1 MGWKL
6 SDNQFFER
14 ELYYQFWNSLA
25 VAFTQLGMPRCP
37 FREMNS
43 SGTKSFHCWCAT
55 MKPFESPGY
64 GNSTPDVLALKIFT
78 PKIAPLNK
86 QWKGNDKD
94 QWERIIHCE
103 LHSLLLQIGDQ
114 VQEAEKKNR
123 EFSLTSWL
131 SRKRSTSS
139 CWTCSSGNRC
149 QWLDF
154 RSQAQFRDSHKVGPK
169 SKRDQNVISGTWI
182 CNLSERK
189 WYLLSRLF
197 RSSLVAQQIIWKT
210 RF

>member
-1 MGWKL
+1 MKTLRQPVLRARAVLSVLEFTHSCIHPTWDAQMPISRNELQWDEKL
-6 SDNQFFER
+6 H
-14 ELYYQFWNSLA
+14 Y
-25 VAFTQLGMPRCP
+25 
-37 FREMNS
+37 
-43 SGTKSFHCWCAT
+43 WCAT
-55 MKPFESPGY
+55 MKLFQSPGY